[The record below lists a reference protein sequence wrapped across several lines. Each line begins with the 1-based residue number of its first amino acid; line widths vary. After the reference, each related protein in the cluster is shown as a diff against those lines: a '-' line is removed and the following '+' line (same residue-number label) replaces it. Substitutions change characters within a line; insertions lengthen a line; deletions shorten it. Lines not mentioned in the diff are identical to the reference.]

1 MPTDALR
8 KRFRAHLEDQ
18 QAREEA
24 RFVDIAIAW
33 EDPAGETLGFYGGQ
47 WDQIEQRYT
56 GKDPERCAVLKFE
69 KSQLELVQ
77 WAGWWMQERA
87 AGRPRDF
94 AALFAIGDRGAGKT
108 YAAVGIL
115 GTLQIEFPTFDRDH
129 SIAWIV
135 SRAHADRSEV
145 DRTFKTIF
153 PSQWYQYRE
162 WPHHCYKWLTGAQ
175 MFNATAESI
184 EGLRAKGRVDFVMI
198 NEAGIMPK
206 AVPFSSIPR
215 IKDKGGLAILTANPP
230 QTTKGQWILDMH
242 EKAET
247 AKEANKPFYW
257 RFVHML
263 SGGNTTRDTGTADQV
278 AQMLADLDPRAAKA
292 DVEGLLL
299 PIGDRAYFKFAKL
312 LHMREAP
319 ELGDITREFTKRRL
333 GRVYDYI
340 GGVDFQG
347 TPHHAAVIC
356 KIYGTL
362 DAPMV
367 FVVDEFVAENS
378 TEDELLDQID
388 EAGYQPE
395 SLLWVG
401 DASGQWQDG
410 KHSGNGRDSFK
421 VFTSRRWRIVP
432 PAEKKSDKGTWSK
445 NPPIEKRVGL
455 TNKLFADDRLRVS
468 PRLAKLGEALRECPW
483 VKARYGGKPTGFY
496 SHITDAMGYVCW
508 WVFPAPKRVI
518 TSGGDTGFTWKNGTK
533 KVYG

>member
-1 MPTDALR
+1 
-8 KRFRAHLEDQ
+8 
-18 QAREEA
+18 
-24 RFVDIAIAW
+24 
-33 EDPAGETLGFYGGQ
+33 
-47 WDQIEQRYT
+47 
-56 GKDPERCAVLKFE
+56 
-69 KSQLELVQ
+69 
-77 WAGWWMQERA
+77 
-87 AGRPRDF
+87 
-94 AALFAIGDRGAGKT
+94 
-108 YAAVGIL
+108 
-115 GTLQIEFPTFDRDH
+115 
-129 SIAWIV
+129 
-135 SRAHADRSEV
+135 
-145 DRTFKTIF
+145 
-153 PSQWYQYRE
+153 
-162 WPHHCYKWLTGAQ
+162 
-175 MFNATAESI
+175 
-184 EGLRAKGRVDFVMI
+184 
-198 NEAGIMPK
+198 
-206 AVPFSSIPR
+206 
-215 IKDKGGLAILTANPP
+215 
-230 QTTKGQWILDMH
+230 
-242 EKAET
+242 
-247 AKEANKPFYW
+247 
-257 RFVHML
+257 ML

-533 KVYG
+533 NVYG